1 MIGGQVADVES
12 VGIDDITV
20 DDVRFI
26 HERKTARLINASL
39 EMGAVSAGISA
50 EKLNTVREFG
60 GLIGLAFQIV
70 DDILDI
76 ESSNEVLG
84 KNVGSDEE
92 SDKATYPKVC
102 GLAESKRIAIDMIT
116 DAEKCISTLGEDT
129 RLLRDMANFVINR
142 VN

>member
-1 MIGGQVADVES
+1 MEEVKEISREDVE
-12 VGIDDITV
+12 
-20 DDVRFI
+20 FI
-26 HERKTARLINASL
+26 HTRKTAALINASIR
-39 EMGAVSAGISA
+39 MGALTAGA
-50 EKLNTVREFG
+50 PEEELNKCGEFG
-60 GLIGLAFQIV
+60 SRIGLAFQIV

-102 GLAESKRIAIDMIT
+102 GLSESKRIAIEMIKN
-116 DAEKCISTLGEDT
+116 AENLILPLDEDT
-129 RLLRDMANFVINR
+129 HILKDMANFVINR